1 MRSSEVGL
9 IARVRPQTHQAHP
22 VEEVPAIVPARK
34 KHAGITSLTPRRI
47 GFETTPAFGPPA
59 RPFIKPCL
67 HEFSLNS
74 RLDIFYCFTSKRLA
88 DDQLP
93 GVPEVEL
100 ARTRHHI
107 LVVGRVVVNCE
118 TLVFWFTTCGALKL
132 SESSI
137 WIV

>member
-1 MRSSEVGL
+1 MPKTTDLGQGR
-9 IARVRPQTHQAHP
+9 HP
-22 VEEVPAIVPARK
+22 A
-34 KHAGITSLTPRRI
+34 
-47 GFETTPAFGPPA
+47 
-59 RPFIKPCL
+59 PFICQR
-67 HEFSLNS
+67 FSVG
-74 RLDIFYCFTSKRLA
+74 RIFECSALSARYCFSSKRLA

-93 GVPEVEL
+93 GVPELEL

-118 TLVFWFTTCGALKL
+118 TVVVWFTNGELKV

>member
-1 MRSSEVGL
+1 MPHHKTTDLGQGR
-9 IARVRPQTHQAHP
+9 HP
-22 VEEVPAIVPARK
+22 APFHLPAILGRPKFPTAR
-34 KHAGITSLTPRRI
+34 R
-47 GFETTPAFGPPA
+47 
-59 RPFIKPCL
+59 
-67 HEFSLNS
+67 S
-74 RLDIFYCFTSKRLA
+74 RLRLPAPVRGPSLRPAALKLGRYCFTSKRLA

-93 GVPEVEL
+93 GVPEAEL

-118 TLVFWFTTCGALKL
+118 TVVFWFTKGELKV